1 MKITLRSDLHLDFGD
16 FSLIDTPEADV
27 MVLASDIFVASE
39 LQALMAEL
47 TGIWNEDRAKL
58 YFDFITICFD
68 LYENV
73 IFYG

>member
-39 LQALMAEL
+39 LQALMAE
-47 TGIWNEDRAKL
+47 E
-58 YFDFITICFD
+58 
-68 LYENV
+68 V
-73 IFYG
+73 